1 VTSEA
6 GTAADR
12 PDPGTAADRPAAL
25 AADLLRA
32 RSDFLAALA
41 AVDPARLARPGLLGE
56 WSGRELIAH
65 MGYWCGHGTEALH
78 LAEQGRLDEFVG
90 SDLDVE
96 ARNET
101 MARVARETAEAT
113 VRRREQASF
122 EAFVERIRRVDPEM
136 LDARVRSGETLEFTI
151 REDGARH
158 YDEHTEH
165 LRAAAPRPA
174 PTNGG

>member
-1 VTSEA
+1 MTSDA
-6 GTAADR
+6 RTAADR
-12 PDPGTAADRPAAL
+12 PTAL
-25 AADLLRA
+25 VADLLRA

-41 AVDPARLARPGLLGE
+41 AVDPARLTQRGLLGE

-78 LAEQGRLDEFVG
+78 LAEEGRLHEFVG

-96 ARNET
+96 ALNAT
-101 MARVARETAEAT
+101 IARVARDTDEAT

-122 EAFVERIRRVDPEM
+122 EALVERLRRVDPEM
-136 LDARVRSGETLEFTI
+136 LDAPVRGGHTLEFTVL
-151 REDGARH
+151 EDGVRH
-158 YDEHTEH
+158 YDEHTQH
-165 LRAAAPRPA
+165 LRAAAERPA